1 MDFEERQ
8 GQDSPAGDFS
18 MDKSYTP
25 KSDGTNSN
33 PPRRKS
39 GWRIFWGIV
48 LSLSIMAN
56 VFLFLMLILMAAFVS
71 MGGQRDYFDE
81 TVISEGSLSKKIAV
95 IRLEGI
101 IDNRVSE
108 EMRKQLEM
116 AGEDDK
122 VKAVIVRTITPGGGV
137 SASDQIH
144 HEITKFKA
152 ETKKP
157 VVAFMQT
164 VGASGGYYTSVAC
177 DKIIAEPTVITGS
190 IGVIANYMVLKELL
204 EDKLGIS
211 PVVVKSGPKKD
222 WPSMFSE
229 ATKEQKQY
237 LFDKLI
243 NPAYNRFVTL
253 VAEGRSTLDIEQVK
267 TLADGSIYWADE
279 ALEKEL
285 IDEVGYI
292 EQAIAATEKL
302 AGIEDSH
309 VVEYRRPFSLA
320 TFLSSQGK
328 ASFKFDRRTL
338 EEFSVPELM
347 YLWDGRW

>member
-1 MDFEERQ
+1 MDFEETH
-8 GQDSPAGDFS
+8 GQDVPEGEFR
-18 MDKSYTP
+18 MDKSYMP
-25 KSDGTNSN
+25 KSGGTSSS

-48 LSLSIMAN
+48 LGLSIIAN

-81 TVISEGSLSKKIAV
+81 AVISEGTLSKKIAV
-95 IRLEGI
+95 IRLQGI

-177 DKIIAEPTVITGS
+177 DKIVAEPTVITGS
-190 IGVIANYMVLKELL
+190 IGVIANYMVLEELL

-222 WPSMFSE
+222 WPSMFSK
-229 ATKEQKQY
+229 ATEEQKRY

-243 NPAYNRFVTL
+243 NPAYIRFVTL

-292 EQAIAATEKL
+292 EEAIAATEKL
-302 AGIEDSH
+302 AEIEDSH

-320 TFLSSQGK
+320 TFLTSQSK

-338 EEFSVPELM
+338 EEFTVPELM
-347 YLWDGRW
+347 YLWDGRQ

>member
-1 MDFEERQ
+1 MDFEETQ
-8 GQDSPAGDFS
+8 GQEMPEGEFS
-18 MDKSYTP
+18 MDKSYMP
-25 KSDGTNSN
+25 KPEGTNPN

-39 GWRIFWGIV
+39 GWRVFWGIV
-48 LSLSIMAN
+48 LGLSILAN
-56 VFLFLMLILMAAFVS
+56 VFLFLMLILMAAFFS
-71 MGGQRDYFDE
+71 MGGQRELLDE
-81 TVISEGSLSKKIAV
+81 VVISKGSLSNKIAV

-101 IDNRVSE
+101 IDNQVSE
-108 EMRKQLEM
+108 EMRKQLKK
-116 AGEDDK
+116 AKEDDR
-122 VKAVIVRTITPGGGV
+122 VKAVILRTITPGGGV

-144 HEITKFKA
+144 HEITKFKE
-152 ETKKP
+152 ETDKP

-164 VGASGGYYTSVAC
+164 IGASGGYYTSVAC

-229 ATKEQKQY
+229 ATEEQKQY

-243 NPAYNRFVTL
+243 NPAYNRFVGL

-292 EQAIAATEKL
+292 EEAIAATEKL
-302 AGIEDSH
+302 AGIKDSH
-309 VVEYRRPFSLA
+309 VVEYRRPFSFA
-320 TFLSSQGK
+320 AFLSSQAK
-328 ASFKFDRRTL
+328 TSLNIDRIL
-338 EEFSVPELM
+338 EKVSVPELM